1 MTSIALIG
9 PGRHGTAI
17 AQLFA
22 RHGVDV
28 TLFHHRPAKAAA
40 AAGEISR
47 VAADGVTVRVAD
59 SLADAVEGQ
68 EHESALRESPGGR

>member
-28 TLFHHRPAKAAA
+28 TLFHHRPEKAAA
-40 AAGEISR
+40 ATGEISR

-59 SLADAVEGQ
+59 SLADAVNGQ